1 MGKYP
6 VIIYKDKNSVV
17 YLRPATEEDLPEIE
31 KLLRSIPY
39 REKIIYRDDVSESE
53 EIESWFLGSQY
64 QKNVH
69 LVAVTDSKVIAEG
82 TLHSEGLYWPRAAEI
97 KLIVHPDY
105 RNRGIGR
112 KMFNALIHEGFRHR
126 FQKIIVRYRADSKG
140 FQKML
145 RQFEFKPETSLRYY
159 IEDEGTKRRKDL
171 IIESFDLYS
180 WTKRF
185 EYYRIIFNM

>member
-1 MGKYP
+1 MSKYP
-6 VIIYKDKNSVV
+6 VVIRLNKTSVIS
-17 YLRPATEEDLPEIE
+17 LRPAAEEDLPEIE
-31 KLLRSIPY
+31 KLLDAIPY
-39 REKIIYRDDVSESE
+39 REKIIYKDDVSGSDK
-53 EIESWFLGSQY
+53 IESWFLSSQY

-69 LVAVTDSKVIAEG
+69 LVAVTDSKVVAEG

-112 KMFNALIHEGFRHR
+112 KMFNALIQEGFRNR

-159 IEDEGTKRRKDL
+159 VEDEDTKKRKDL
-171 IIESFDLYS
+171 IIASFDLDR